1 MANHNMSQTIFR
13 DSPIPHRS
21 ELIFGNM
28 LGLMVTFLFVVLAN
42 TSPESLGEESF
53 EDGLIE
59 IFTLVW
65 LACACICFVIAANR
79 SDYLRSRP
87 GRLKYFFIASWAV
100 LMFILLGEES
110 SWGQWIFGFDVPE
123 SVKELN
129 TQDEFNLHNIWW
141 LQQSGTSWRT
151 YRIISIFIL
160 ATGVLLPALTLITSF
175 RGFIRRVAFPVM
187 PLSYCAFF
195 LGSYIYG
202 KYYYYV
208 LPGDTA
214 SEVRELLMAIGLF
227 VFALHGA
234 IRPDDLFR
242 LQRDRKALAERSNPT
257 P

>member
-1 MANHNMSQTIFR
+1 MADHKTLQANFR
-13 DSPIPHRS
+13 DRPIPHLR
-21 ELIFGNM
+21 ELIFGNL
-28 LGLMVTFLFVVLAN
+28 LGLMVTLLFVVLAK
-42 TSPESLGEESF
+42 TSPEGLGEESF

-79 SDYLRSRP
+79 SDYLRSKS
-87 GRLKYFFIASWAV
+87 GAFKYFFTISWAA

-110 SWGQWIFGFDVPE
+110 SWGQWIFGFEVPE
-123 SVKELN
+123 SIKAVN

-151 YRIISIFIL
+151 YRIISLFTLTTGFLLPIL
-160 ATGVLLPALTLITSF
+160 AMSEPFRRLIQRF
-175 RGFIRRVAFPVM
+175 AFPVM
-187 PLSYCAFF
+187 PMSYCAFF

-202 KYYYYV
+202 KYYYNI

-234 IRPDDLFR
+234 IRPNDLFR
-242 LQRDRKALAERSNPT
+242 VEKVEQASGTSP